1 MKPLTSSEIREL
13 FLDFFRKNNHRL
25 IEGSSIIP
33 KNDPSLLYINS
44 GMAPLKPYFL
54 GLETPPSKQ
63 LVNVQPCIRTNDIEE
78 IGDRHHLT
86 FFEMMGSWSIGDYY
100 KERAIQLAFDLLVG
114 HFKFDK
120 EKLYVTVYK
129 GDPDLG
135 IAADEESIQ
144 FWKNVG
150 VADDHIIALGA
161 DNFWG
166 PAGDTGP
173 CGPCTEVFY
182 DTGDAF
188 GPKYTPGGHFD
199 DTNRY
204 IEIWNAGV
212 FMELDKTK
220 EGTFNAL
227 PMKSVDTGS
236 GIERMYLALNGID
249 SLYEV
254 DTIKPVYDKI
264 KDLYSSEQLNEKD
277 YRTLTDHMR
286 TATMILSDGVLPSRD
301 GRGYIPRR
309 LIRKSMALVMR
320 AGKRLDSLCEV
331 AKEVMQQL
339 SHNYPNLVEKGSA
352 IIAAIHDEIQAF
364 TPILEEGLELLDQKL
379 KSLQG
384 KELDGAF
391 IFNLVTTHGVPLE
404 NISDHVKERGFN
416 FDEDAY
422 WEHFRIHQGVSR
434 GKKKQHFGDIL
445 SDLNVQETV
454 FLGYSET
461 EATATIT
468 HLIKENESVSS
479 VTKGDVFQIIVNQT
493 PFYGESGGQVGD
505 VGAAVTDSGKGS
517 ITDTQKSN
525 AIVAHFCEL
534 TQGDMKVGQTI
545 QLNIDKSRRDMIKR
559 NHTATHLLHSSL
571 REVLGT
577 HLEQRGSL
585 VNDEKLR
592 LDFSH
597 SKKITDDEIIQI
609 EEKVNN
615 WIRNNYQADIQQMD
629 YDSAVKNGAMA
640 LFKENYGDKVRVV
653 RFGDVSTE
661 LCGGN
666 HVSETNDIG
675 MFLITKESSSSK
687 GIRRIEGITWKKAY
701 EHMVATKKIVKE
713 ASEFLSTNPEDL
725 LESISKLKKKSL
737 DVKKTSTSNSEKS
750 DDSKIEETFISLPN
764 NKKLLVGNLNEDKGA
779 LRGAIEQKLKNKEA
793 DFVLMIST
801 NNDKILIMIGVS
813 DQMKD
818 QAPAGAL
825 IQESLKPFG
834 GRGGGHNHLAQGGIP
849 DKKDL
854 DAVVVLATTLISE
867 KL

>member
-1 MKPLTSSEIREL
+1 MKPLTSKEIREL

-33 KNDPSLLYINS
+33 KDDPSLLYINS

-100 KERAIQLAFDLLVG
+100 KEKAIQLAFDLLVG

-129 GDPDLG
+129 GDPELD
-135 IAADEESIQ
+135 IAADEESIE
-144 FWKNVG
+144 FWKKAG
-150 VADDHIIALGA
+150 IDDDHIIALGA

-182 DTGDAF
+182 DTGDKF
-188 GPKYTPGGHFD
+188 GPKYVPGEHFD
-199 DTNRY
+199 DESRY

-220 EGTFNAL
+220 EGNFNPL

-264 KDLYSSEQLNEKD
+264 KDLFASEQLTEKD

-286 TATMILSDGVLPSRD
+286 TATMILSDGVLPSPD

-309 LIRKSMALVMR
+309 LIRKSMALAMR
-320 AGKRLDSLCEV
+320 AGKSLDSLIDV
-331 AKEVMQQL
+331 AKEVMLQL
-339 SHNYPNLVEKGSA
+339 SDYYPNLKDNSA
-352 IIAAIHDEIQAF
+352 SIINSINDEIQAF
-364 TPILEEGLELLDQKL
+364 TPILKEGIDLLDQKL
-379 KSLQG
+379 ESLQG
-384 KELDGAF
+384 KELDGEF

-404 NISDHVKERGFN
+404 NISDHVRERGFN
-416 FDEDAY
+416 FDEDSY
-422 WEHFRIHQGVSR
+422 WKHFRIHQGVSR
-434 GKKKQHFGDIL
+434 GKKKQNFGDVL
-445 SDLNVQETV
+445 SDLKVQETI
-454 FLGYSET
+454 FLGYTEI
-461 EATATIT
+461 EATATIL
-468 HLIKENESVSS
+468 HLIKDNEPVSNVS
-479 VTKGDVFQIIVNQT
+479 EGEVFQLIVDQT

-505 VGAAVTDSGKGS
+505 IGVAITSSGKIN
-517 ITDTQKSN
+517 ITDTQKTNS
-525 AIVAHFCEL
+525 IVVHYCEL
-534 TQGDMKVGQTI
+534 TEGELAVGQTV
-545 QLNIDKSRRDMIKR
+545 QLNIDTTNRDMIRR

-585 VNDEKLR
+585 VNHEKLR

-597 SKKITDDEIIQI
+597 SKKITDEEIIQV
-609 EEKVNN
+609 EEKVNS
-615 WIRNNYQADIQQMD
+615 WIRNNYKADVKLMD

-640 LFKENYGDKVRVV
+640 LFKENYGDEVRVV

-675 MFLITKESSSSK
+675 MFLITKETSSSK
-687 GIRRIEGITWKKAY
+687 GIRRIEGITWQKAY
-701 EHMVATKKIVKE
+701 ENVVATKKIVKE
-713 ASEFLSTNPEDL
+713 ASEFLSTSPEDL
-725 LESISKLKKKSL
+725 LESISKLKTKSL
-737 DVKKTSTSNSEKS
+737 GSKKAAPTNTVSLDASDIDEKTIALPS
-750 DDSKIEETFISLPN
+750 D
-764 NKKLLVGNLNEDKGA
+764 KKLLVGRLNEDKGA

-793 DFVLMIST
+793 DFVLMISV

-818 QAPAGAL
+818 ELPAGML

-854 DAVVVLATTLISE
+854 DSVVALAEKVISE

>member
-1 MKPLTSSEIREL
+1 MKALTSKEIRAL
-13 FLDFFRKNNHRL
+13 FLDFFKKNKHTL

-54 GLETPPSKQ
+54 GLETPPNKQ

-100 KERAIQLAFDLLVG
+100 KERAIQLAYDLLVG

-120 EKLYVTVYK
+120 DKLYVTVYK
-129 GDPDLG
+129 GDSDLG
-135 IAADEESIQ
+135 IAADTESIE
-144 FWKNVG
+144 FWKKAG
-150 VADDHIIALGA
+150 ISDDHIIQLGA

-199 DTNRY
+199 DENRY

-220 EGTFNAL
+220 KGAFNSL

-236 GIERMYLALNGID
+236 GIERMYLALNGVD

-254 DTIKPVYDKI
+254 DTIKPIYDKI
-264 KDLYSSEQLNEKD
+264 KDLFASKRLTEID

-309 LIRKSMALVMR
+309 LIRKSMALGLR
-320 AGKRLDSLCEV
+320 AGKPLDLLIEV
-331 AKEVMQQL
+331 AKEVMLQL
-339 SHNYPNLVEKGSA
+339 AEYYPKLKKDAA
-352 IIAAIHDEIQAF
+352 IIIDAIHDEIQAF
-364 TPILEEGLELLDQKL
+364 TPVLKEGFAILDKKLESL
-379 KSLQG
+379 KG
-384 KELDGAF
+384 KELDGEF

-404 NISDHVKERGFN
+404 NISDHVQGKGFN
-416 FDEDAY
+416 FDEEAY
-422 WEHFRIHQGVSR
+422 WKHFRIHQGVSR
-434 GKKKQHFGDIL
+434 GKKKQGLGEIISGLD
-445 SDLNVQETV
+445 VQETN
-454 FLGYSET
+454 FLGYT
-461 EATATIT
+461 EIAATATVSQ
-468 HLIKENESVSS
+468 LIKDNETVSRVS
-479 VTKGDVFQIIVNQT
+479 EGDVFQLIVNKT

-505 VGAAVTDSGKGS
+505 IGTALGS
-517 ITDTQKSN
+517 SSKIIIRDTQKTNS
-525 AIVAHFCEL
+525 IVVHYCEITKGEL
-534 TQGDMKVGQTI
+534 I
-545 QLNIDKSRRDMIKR
+545 LNEKIELLVDVSHRDMIKR

-571 REVLGT
+571 REVLGD

-585 VNDEKLR
+585 VNHEKLR

-597 SKKITDDEIIQI
+597 SKKITDLEMTLI
-609 EEKVNN
+609 EEKVNG
-615 WIRNNYQADIQQMD
+615 WIRNNYKADISLKD
-629 YDSAVKNGAMA
+629 YDSAIKSGAMA
-640 LFKENYGDKVRVV
+640 LFKENYGDQVRVV

-675 MFLITKESSSSK
+675 MFLITKEASSSK

-701 EHMVATKKIVKE
+701 EQVVKNNKIVKE
-713 ASEFLSTNPEDL
+713 ASEFLSTNPEDIVA
-725 LESISKLKKKSL
+725 SISKLKSKSTGQKKITPVNL
-737 DVKKTSTSNSEKS
+737 TTQEKGQIESET
-750 DDSKIEETFISLPN
+750 ILLPN
-764 NKKLLVGNLNEDKGA
+764 DKKLLVGRLNEDKGA
-779 LRGAIEQKLKNKEA
+779 LRGAIELSLKEKKA
-793 DFVLMIST
+793 DIALMISVT
-801 NNDKILIMIGVS
+801 NDKTLIMIGVS

-818 QAPAGAL
+818 KVPAGML

-834 GRGGGHNHLAQGGIP
+834 GRGGGHNHLAQGGVP
-849 DKKDL
+849 DIKDL
-854 DAVVVLATTLISE
+854 DAVITMAQKVISE

>member
-1 MKPLTSSEIREL
+1 MKPLTSKEIREL
-13 FLDFFRKNNHRL
+13 FLDFFRNNNHKL

-33 KNDPSLLYINS
+33 NNDPSLLYINS

-100 KERAIQLAFDLLVG
+100 KEKAIQLAFDLLVG

-129 GDPDLG
+129 GDPTLG
-135 IAADEESIQ
+135 IAADEESIE
-144 FWKNVG
+144 FWKKVG
-150 VADDHIIALGA
+150 VAEDHIIPLGV

-182 DTGDAF
+182 DTGDKF

-199 DTNRY
+199 DKNRY

-264 KDLYSSEQLNEKD
+264 KDLFASEQLKEKD
-277 YRTLTDHMR
+277 YRILTDHMR
-286 TATMILSDGVLPSRD
+286 TSTMILSDGVLPSRD

-309 LIRKSMALVMR
+309 LIRKSMALAMR
-320 AGKRLDSLCEV
+320 AGKPLDLLIEV
-331 AKEVMQQL
+331 SKEVMFQL
-339 SHNYPNLVEKGSA
+339 FDYYPKLKDEAAS
-352 IIAAIHDEIQAF
+352 IIASINDEIQAF
-364 TPILEEGLELLDQKL
+364 TPILKEGLELLDHKL
-379 KSLQG
+379 ESLQG
-384 KELDGAF
+384 KELDGEF

-404 NISDHVKERGFN
+404 NISDHMRERGFN

-422 WEHFRIHQGVSR
+422 WKHFRIHQGVSR
-434 GKKKQHFGDIL
+434 GKKKQNFGDIL
-445 SDLNVQETV
+445 SELKVQETK
-454 FLGYSET
+454 FLGYTEI
-461 EATATIT
+461 EATATIS
-468 HLIKENESVSS
+468 HLILDNEPVSCVS
-479 VTKGDVFQIIVNQT
+479 EGEVFQLIVDQT

-505 VGAAVTDSGKGS
+505 IGVAMTSSGKIT
-517 ITDTQKSN
+517 ITDTQKTNS
-525 AIVAHFCEL
+525 IVVHYCEL
-534 TQGDMKVGQTI
+534 REGEITEGQTI
-545 QLNIDKSRRDMIKR
+545 QLKIDKSHRDMIKR

-571 REVLGT
+571 REVLGN

-585 VNDEKLR
+585 VNHEKLR

-597 SKKITDDEIIQI
+597 SKKITDEEILQV
-609 EEKVNN
+609 EEKVNR
-615 WIRNNYQADIQQMD
+615 WIRDNYQADIKLMD
-629 YDSAVKNGAMA
+629 YDSAIKKGAMA
-640 LFKENYGDKVRVV
+640 LFKENYGDEVRVV

-675 MFLITKESSSSK
+675 MFLITKEASSSK
-687 GIRRIEGITWKKAY
+687 GIRRIEGITWQKAY
-701 EHMVATKKIVKE
+701 EEVVATKKIVKE
-713 ASEFLSTNPEDL
+713 ASEFLSTKPEDL
-725 LESISKLKKKSL
+725 LDSISKLKIKSL
-737 DVKKTSTSNSEKS
+737 GEKKPASANTASSES
-750 DDSKIEETFISLPN
+750 SQIEEKTIALPSD
-764 NKKLLVGNLNEDKGA
+764 KKLLVASLNEDKGA
-779 LRGAIEQKLKNKEA
+779 LRGVIEEKLKNKEA
-793 DFVLMIST
+793 DFVLMISVT
-801 NNDKILIMIGVS
+801 NEKVLIMIGVS

-818 QAPAGAL
+818 KLPAGTL

-854 DAVVVLATTLISE
+854 DAVIAMAGKVISE

>member
-1 MKPLTSSEIREL
+1 MEPLTSKEIREL

-54 GLETPPSKQ
+54 GLEIPPSKQ

-100 KERAIQLAFDLLVG
+100 KEKAIQLAFDLLVG

-129 GDPDLG
+129 GNPELG
-135 IAADEESIQ
+135 IDADDESME
-144 FWKNVG
+144 FWKSVG
-150 VADDHIIALGA
+150 IAEDHIIQLGA

-166 PAGDTGP
+166 PAGDAGP

-182 DTGDAF
+182 DTGDKF

-199 DTNRY
+199 DKNRY

-220 EGTFNAL
+220 EGVFNAL

-264 KDLYSSEQLNEKD
+264 KDLFASEQLTEKD

-286 TATMILSDGVLPSRD
+286 TSTMILADGVLPSRD

-309 LIRKSMALVMR
+309 LIRKSMALAMR
-320 AGKRLDSLCEV
+320 AGKSLDLLIEV
-331 AKEVMQQL
+331 TKEVMLQL
-339 SHNYPNLVEKGSA
+339 SEYYPNLKENSTSIINA
-352 IIAAIHDEIQAF
+352 INDEIQAF
-364 TPILEEGLELLDQKL
+364 TPILQEGLELLDQKL
-379 KSLQG
+379 ESLQG
-384 KELDGAF
+384 KELDGEF

-404 NISDHVKERGFN
+404 NISDHVRERGFN

-422 WEHFRIHQGVSR
+422 WKHFRIHQGVSR
-434 GKKKQHFGDIL
+434 GKKKQNFGDVL
-445 SDLNVQETV
+445 SALKVQETK
-454 FLGYSET
+454 FLGYTEI

-468 HLIKENESVSS
+468 HLIKDNESVSNVS
-479 VTKGDVFQIIVNQT
+479 EGDAFQLIVDQT

-505 VGAAVTDSGKGS
+505 IGVAMTSSGKIT
-517 ITDTQKSN
+517 ITDTQKTNS
-525 AIVAHFCEL
+525 IVVHSCEL
-534 TQGDMKVGQTI
+534 NEGEIVEGQSI
-545 QLNIDKSRRDMIKR
+545 ELKIDRTHRDMIRR

-585 VNDEKLR
+585 VNHEKLR

-597 SKKITDDEIIQI
+597 SKKITDEEILQI
-609 EEKVNN
+609 EEKVNG
-615 WIRNNYQADIQQMD
+615 WIRDNYQADIQLMD

-640 LFKENYGDKVRVV
+640 LFKENYGDEVRVV

-666 HVSETNDIG
+666 HVTETTDIG

-687 GIRRIEGITWKKAY
+687 GIRRIEGVTWQKAY
-701 EHMVATKKIVKE
+701 ENVVATKKIVKE
-713 ASEFLSTNPEDL
+713 ASEFLSTSPEDL
-725 LESISKLKKKSL
+725 LESISKLKAKSL
-737 DVKKTSTSNSEKS
+737 EAKKTSASNSVSS
-750 DDSKIEETFISLPN
+750 DSSQIEEKIIALPN
-764 NKKLLVGNLNEDKGA
+764 DKKLLVGSLNEDKGA

-793 DFVLMIST
+793 DFVLMISV
-801 NNDKILIMIGVS
+801 NNGKVLIMIGVS

-818 QAPAGAL
+818 DLPAGML

-854 DAVVVLATTLISE
+854 AAVVKMAEKVISK

>member
-1 MKPLTSSEIREL
+1 MKALTSKEIRAL
-13 FLDFFRKNNHRL
+13 FLDFFKKNKHTL

-54 GLETPPSKQ
+54 GKETPPSKQ

-86 FFEMMGSWSIGDYY
+86 FFEMLGSWSIGDYY
-100 KERAIQLAFDLLVG
+100 KERAIQLAYDLLVG
-114 HFKFDK
+114 HFEFDK
-120 EKLYVTVYK
+120 DKLYVTVYK
-129 GDPDLG
+129 GDSSLG
-135 IAADEESIQ
+135 IAADTESIG
-144 FWKNVG
+144 FWKKVG
-150 VADDHIIALGA
+150 IAEDHIIELGA

-188 GPKYTPGGHFD
+188 GPKYIPGGHFD
-199 DTNRY
+199 DENRY

-220 EGTFNAL
+220 EGTFNQL

-236 GIERMYLALNGID
+236 GVERMYLALNGVD

-254 DTIKPVYDKI
+254 DTIKPVYNKI
-264 KDLYSSEQLNEKD
+264 KDLFASKLLTEKD
-277 YRTLTDHMR
+277 YRVLTDHMR

-309 LIRKSMALVMR
+309 LIRKAMALGLR
-320 AGKRLDSLCEV
+320 AGKPLDLLIEV
-331 AKEVMQQL
+331 AKEVMLQL
-339 SHNYPNLVEKGSA
+339 AEYYPNLKNDATVIIDA
-352 IIAAIHDEIQAF
+352 IRAEIQAF
-364 TPILEEGLELLDQKL
+364 TPVLEEGFDILDKKL
-379 KSLQG
+379 DSLDG
-384 KELDGAF
+384 KELDGEF

-404 NISDHVKERGFN
+404 NISDHVKEKGFN
-416 FDEDAY
+416 FDEEAY
-422 WEHFRIHQGVSR
+422 WKHFRIHQGVSR
-434 GKKKQHFGDIL
+434 GKKKQGFGEIL
-445 SDLNVQETV
+445 SDLNIQETQ
-454 FLGYSET
+454 FLGYT
-461 EATATIT
+461 EIEASATVSQ
-468 HLIKENESVSS
+468 LIKNNEAVSNVS
-479 VTKGDVFQIIVNQT
+479 KGDVFQLIVDQT

-505 VGAAVTDSGKGS
+505 IGTAFGVSAKVS
-517 ITDTQKSN
+517 ITDTQKTNS
-525 AIVAHFCEL
+525 IVVHYCEL
-534 TQGDMKVGQTI
+534 MDGNLALDEPIELKVDGA
-545 QLNIDKSRRDMIKR
+545 NRNMIKR

-571 REVLGT
+571 REVLGD

-585 VNDEKLR
+585 VNQEKLR

-597 SKKITDDEIIQI
+597 SKKITDAEMILI
-609 EEKVNN
+609 EANVNK
-615 WIRNNYQADIQQMD
+615 WIRNNYKADISLKD
-629 YDSAVKNGAMA
+629 YDSAIKSGAMA
-640 LFKENYGDKVRVV
+640 LFKENYGDQVRVV

-701 EHMVATKKIVKE
+701 DRVVANNKIVRE
-713 ASEFLSTNPEDL
+713 ASEFLSSTPEDL
-725 LESISKLKKKSL
+725 MASIAKLKAKSTGQKKSAQVSSGAKAKG
-737 DVKKTSTSNSEKS
+737 DVEL
-750 DDSKIEETFISLPN
+750 ETIVLPN
-764 NKKLLVGNLNEDKGA
+764 DTKLLVGYLNEDKGA
-779 LRGAIEQKLKNKEA
+779 LRGAIEHSLKEKKA
-793 DFVLMIST
+793 DIVLMISVT
-801 NNDKILIMIGVS
+801 NDKTLIMIGVS

-818 QAPAGAL
+818 NIPAGAL

-849 DKKDL
+849 NKKDL
-854 DAVVVLATTLISE
+854 DSVIAMVQKVISE

>member
-277 YRTLTDHMR
+277 YRTLT
-286 TATMILSDGVLPSRD
+286 VVC
-301 GRGYIPRR
+301 
-309 LIRKSMALVMR
+309 LV
-320 AGKRLDSLCEV
+320 
-331 AKEVMQQL
+331 
-339 SHNYPNLVEKGSA
+339 
-352 IIAAIHDEIQAF
+352 
-364 TPILEEGLELLDQKL
+364 
-379 KSLQG
+379 
-384 KELDGAF
+384 
-391 IFNLVTTHGVPLE
+391 
-404 NISDHVKERGFN
+404 
-416 FDEDAY
+416 
-422 WEHFRIHQGVSR
+422 
-434 GKKKQHFGDIL
+434 
-445 SDLNVQETV
+445 
-454 FLGYSET
+454 
-461 EATATIT
+461 
-468 HLIKENESVSS
+468 
-479 VTKGDVFQIIVNQT
+479 VN
-493 PFYGESGGQVGD
+493 
-505 VGAAVTDSGKGS
+505 
-517 ITDTQKSN
+517 
-525 AIVAHFCEL
+525 
-534 TQGDMKVGQTI
+534 
-545 QLNIDKSRRDMIKR
+545 
-559 NHTATHLLHSSL
+559 
-571 REVLGT
+571 
-577 HLEQRGSL
+577 
-585 VNDEKLR
+585 
-592 LDFSH
+592 
-597 SKKITDDEIIQI
+597 
-609 EEKVNN
+609 
-615 WIRNNYQADIQQMD
+615 
-629 YDSAVKNGAMA
+629 
-640 LFKENYGDKVRVV
+640 
-653 RFGDVSTE
+653 
-661 LCGGN
+661 
-666 HVSETNDIG
+666 
-675 MFLITKESSSSK
+675 
-687 GIRRIEGITWKKAY
+687 
-701 EHMVATKKIVKE
+701 
-713 ASEFLSTNPEDL
+713 
-725 LESISKLKKKSL
+725 
-737 DVKKTSTSNSEKS
+737 
-750 DDSKIEETFISLPN
+750 
-764 NKKLLVGNLNEDKGA
+764 
-779 LRGAIEQKLKNKEA
+779 
-793 DFVLMIST
+793 
-801 NNDKILIMIGVS
+801 
-813 DQMKD
+813 
-818 QAPAGAL
+818 
-825 IQESLKPFG
+825 
-834 GRGGGHNHLAQGGIP
+834 
-849 DKKDL
+849 
-854 DAVVVLATTLISE
+854 
-867 KL
+867 

>member
-1 MKPLTSSEIREL
+1 
-13 FLDFFRKNNHRL
+13 
-25 IEGSSIIP
+25 
-33 KNDPSLLYINS
+33 
-44 GMAPLKPYFL
+44 
-54 GLETPPSKQ
+54 
-63 LVNVQPCIRTNDIEE
+63 
-78 IGDRHHLT
+78 
-86 FFEMMGSWSIGDYY
+86 
-100 KERAIQLAFDLLVG
+100 LAFDLLVG

-129 GDPDLG
+129 GNPELG
-135 IAADEESIQ
+135 IDADDESME
-144 FWKNVG
+144 FWKRVG
-150 VADDHIIALGA
+150 IAEDHIIQLGA

-166 PAGDTGP
+166 PAGDAGP

-182 DTGDAF
+182 DTGDKF

-199 DTNRY
+199 DKNRY

-220 EGTFNAL
+220 EGVFNAL

-264 KDLYSSEQLNEKD
+264 KDLFASEQLTEKD

-286 TATMILSDGVLPSRD
+286 TSTMILADGVLPSRD

-309 LIRKSMALVMR
+309 LIRKSMALAMR
-320 AGKRLDSLCEV
+320 AGKSLDLLIEV
-331 AKEVMQQL
+331 TKEVMLQL
-339 SHNYPNLVEKGSA
+339 SEYYPNLKENSTSIINA
-352 IIAAIHDEIQAF
+352 INDEIQAF
-364 TPILEEGLELLDQKL
+364 TPILQEGLELLDQKL
-379 KSLQG
+379 ESLQG
-384 KELDGAF
+384 KELDGEF

-404 NISDHVKERGFN
+404 NISDHVRERGFN

-422 WEHFRIHQGVSR
+422 WKHFRIHQGVSR
-434 GKKKQHFGDIL
+434 GKKKQNFGDVL
-445 SDLNVQETV
+445 SALKVQETK
-454 FLGYSET
+454 FLGYTEI

-468 HLIKENESVSS
+468 HLIKDNESVSNIS
-479 VTKGDVFQIIVNQT
+479 EGDAFQLIVDQT

-505 VGAAVTDSGKGS
+505 IGVAMTPSGK
-517 ITDTQKSN
+517 ITIIDTQKTNS
-525 AIVAHFCEL
+525 IVVHSCEL
-534 TQGDMKVGQTI
+534 NEGEIVEGQSI
-545 QLNIDKSRRDMIKR
+545 ELKIDRTHRDMIRR

-585 VNDEKLR
+585 VNHEKLR

-597 SKKITDDEIIQI
+597 SKKITDEEILQI
-609 EEKVNN
+609 EEKVNG
-615 WIRNNYQADIQQMD
+615 WIRDNYQADIQLMD

-640 LFKENYGDKVRVV
+640 LFKENYGDEVRVV

-666 HVSETNDIG
+666 HVTETTDIG

-687 GIRRIEGITWKKAY
+687 GIRRIEGVTWQKAY
-701 EHMVATKKIVKE
+701 EHVVATKKIVKE
-713 ASEFLSTNPEDL
+713 ASEFLSTSPEDL
-725 LESISKLKKKSL
+725 LESISKLKAKSL
-737 DVKKTSTSNSEKS
+737 EAKKTSASNSVSS
-750 DDSKIEETFISLPN
+750 DSSQIEEKIIAFPN
-764 NKKLLVGNLNEDKGA
+764 DKKLLVGSLNEDKGA

-793 DFVLMIST
+793 DFVLMISV
-801 NNDKILIMIGVS
+801 NNGKVLIMIGVS

-818 QAPAGAL
+818 DLPAGML

-854 DAVVVLATTLISE
+854 AAVVKMAEKVISK